1 MEALKVYAL
10 ITASIIGP
18 FIPVAILQ
26 HYRP

>member
-10 ITASIIGP
+10 IAASIIGP

-26 HYRP
+26 RLYP